1 VIWQSNVVR
10 GLNSKE
16 KQWQINRLLLVASWF
31 SIPRDLVDT
40 LFVNHQYSQYH
51 VSTWSALSLIIF
63 VPVTLWILFA
73 SSRWLQKLSAL
84 LLAICCL
91 TALYTRNLSLESVD
105 NQHLLKSLILAWVVA
120 VVISLTDWLLFQ
132 RFQQASRSNIDAL
145 PTLDVFS
152 GPIDSP
158 EDRARSQTLTRLREQ
173 ARAEGLDLTDIDW
186 MMIDYSRIA
195 PVNAARSL
203 EKAFDSTQDYWAF
216 KQKIIL
222 LLENA
227 IREDTERDVAAI
239 KNYKRL
245 KQDLRKGRR
254 DQQLVA
260 YLAPAILG
268 ARSQVQKALEFSIY
282 AVIGCGVVAALVV
295 IAAHYK

>member
-1 VIWQSNVVR
+1 VR

-16 KQWQINRLLLVASWF
+16 KQHQINRLLLVAAWF
-31 SIPRDLVDT
+31 STPRDLVDT

-51 VSTWSALSLIIF
+51 VSALTALSLIIF
-63 VPVTLWILFA
+63 VPVLLWILFA
-73 SSRWLQKLSAL
+73 SSRWIQKLGAL
-84 LLAICCL
+84 LLAGCCL
-91 TALYTRNLSLESVD
+91 TAFYTRNLSLESAE
-105 NQHLLKSLILAWVVA
+105 NQNLLKRLIVAWGVA
-120 VVISLTDWLLFQ
+120 LVICLTEWLLFQ
-132 RFQQASRSNIDAL
+132 RVRQASLSNIGAL

-158 EDRARSQTLTRLREQ
+158 EDRARSQTLTRLRDQ
-173 ARAEGLDLTDIDW
+173 ARAEGFDLTDIDW

-216 KQKIIL
+216 KYKIIH

-245 KQDLRKGRR
+245 KQELRKGRR

-268 ARSQVQKALEFSIY
+268 ARSQVQKAVEFSIY
-282 AVIGCGVVAALVV
+282 AVVGCGVVAALVF
-295 IAAHYK
+295 IAIHYK